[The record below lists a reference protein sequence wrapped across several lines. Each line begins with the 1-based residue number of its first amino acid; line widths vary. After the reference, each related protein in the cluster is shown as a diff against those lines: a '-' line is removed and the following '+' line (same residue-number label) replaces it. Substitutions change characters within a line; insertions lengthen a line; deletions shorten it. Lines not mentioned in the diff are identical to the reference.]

1 MNLKI
6 GLYAF
11 CAQQMLMDRNTCVIT
26 IIKDICVSKCGRNF
40 LKTRRYDSVLSPLFL
55 FFNLIKTVA
64 KFMRTESVKCP
75 AHAVS
80 QARAYYVTQF
90 TYKSEKPTDLNYS
103 ISRVSYVHS
112 SRTTDE
118 SLHFFVLPS
127 ENQNAFARSADFEF
141 QFILYSRNETARHF
155 VRSDFLQRYT
165 QNFEIRRRV
174 PRVKN
179 QQTDENQHTHT
190 HTHTPLLVDPPM
202 QCLL

>member
-1 MNLKI
+1 M
-6 GLYAF
+6 
-11 CAQQMLMDRNTCVIT
+11 
-26 IIKDICVSKCGRNF
+26 
-40 LKTRRYDSVLSPLFL
+40 LSPLFL

-75 AHAVS
+75 AHTVS

-141 QFILYSRNETARHF
+141 QFILYLRNETARHL

-174 PRVKN
+174 PRVTRK
-179 QQTDENQHTHT
+179 TITCVT
-190 HTHTPLLVDPPM
+190 
-202 QCLL
+202 CYKRRC

>member
-1 MNLKI
+1 MILCY
-6 GLYAF
+6 L
-11 CAQQMLMDRNTCVIT
+11 
-26 IIKDICVSKCGRNF
+26 
-40 LKTRRYDSVLSPLFL
+40 LF
-55 FFNLIKTVA
+55 LIKTVA

-90 TYKSEKPTDLNYS
+90 TYKSEKPTDLNCS

-141 QFILYSRNETARHF
+141 QFRDIVF
-155 VRSDFLQRYT
+155 
-165 QNFEIRRRV
+165 
-174 PRVKN
+174 KK
-179 QQTDENQHTHT
+179 
-190 HTHTPLLVDPPM
+190 
-202 QCLL
+202 